1 MGGKTHPECRYAFV
15 LTKDGLR
22 SSPIPAPTVEAEG
35 MEALLVLGGSSLVG
49 GKVAALARES
59 FRVVATY
66 RAAKP
71 KIPGVD
77 FVEASKDHVEAGM
90 ALLRKTKPSA
100 VVDTA
105 AMNDVDRCEVERD
118 LAWQVNAGSTG
129 SLARVATDIGARY
142 LFVSTDS
149 VFDGEKGRYREQD
162 VPRPVNY
169 YGETKL
175 AGEHAVLAATAD
187 HLVVRPSLLY
197 GWDDRHLNIATWVLG
212 SARDGKP
219 IDVATDR
226 IGSPTFADSL
236 AAGILQLLKV
246 PDGGVY
252 HLAGADGM
260 SRYDF
265 AVRLVN
271 AFGLDPAMVKPV
283 RSADLHL
290 KTPRPADSSLSSA
303 KAKRHRIAVL
313 SADEGIAAMKEQRSL
328 DSFVPPVPFKSW
340 VSG

>member
-1 MGGKTHPECRYAFV
+1 
-15 LTKDGLR
+15 
-22 SSPIPAPTVEAEG
+22 
-35 MEALLVLGGSSLVG
+35 METLLVLGGSGFLG
-49 GKVAALARES
+49 GKVAALASES
-59 FRVVATY
+59 FKVVATH
-66 RAAKP
+66 RGTKP
-71 KIPGVD
+71 KIPGVA
-77 FVEASKDHVEAGM
+77 FVDLSKERVEQGM
-90 ALLRKTKPSA
+90 ALVRKTKPSA

-105 AMNDVDRCEVERD
+105 AMNDVDRCEGERD

-129 SLARVATDIGARY
+129 SLARVALDIGARY
-142 LFVSTDS
+142 LFVSTDF
-149 VFDGEKGRYREQD
+149 VFDGKKGRYREQD

-187 HLVVRPSLLY
+187 HLVARPSLIY
-197 GWDDRHLNIATWVLG
+197 GWDDTRLNFATWVLSSVRG
-212 SARDGKP
+212 GKS
-219 IDVATDR
+219 IDVATDWMR
-226 IGSPTFADSL
+226 SPTFADSL
-236 AAGILQLLKV
+236 AAGVLQLLKV

-252 HLAGADGM
+252 HLAGADAI

-271 AFGLDPAMVKPV
+271 AFGLDPEMVRPV

-290 KTPRPADSSLSSA
+290 KASRPADSSLSSA

-328 DSFVPPVPFKSW
+328 DSFVPPMQFKS
-340 VSG
+340 

>member
-1 MGGKTHPECRYAFV
+1 
-15 LTKDGLR
+15 
-22 SSPIPAPTVEAEG
+22 
-35 MEALLVLGGSSLVG
+35 METLLVFGGRGLLG

-59 FRVVATY
+59 FQVVATY
-66 RAAKP
+66 RRGKP
-71 KIPGVD
+71 RLPGVN
-77 FVEASKDHVEAGM
+77 FVEVSKEHVEEGM
-90 ALLRKTKPSA
+90 ALVRKTKPSA
-100 VVDTA
+100 VIDA
-105 AMNDVDRCEVERD
+105 EAMDDVDRCEEEQD

-142 LFVSTDS
+142 LFVSTDF
-149 VFDGEKGRYREQD
+149 VFDGTKGRYREQD

-197 GWDDRHLNIATWVLG
+197 GWDDSRLNFATWVLG
-212 SARDGKP
+212 SARDGEP
-219 IDVATDR
+219 IQVARDR

-252 HLAGADGM
+252 HLAGADGT

-265 AVRLVN
+265 AARLVN
-271 AFGLDPAMVKPV
+271 AFRLEPAMVKPV

-290 KTPRPADSSLSSA
+290 KT
-303 KAKRHRIAVL
+303 
-313 SADEGIAAMKEQRSL
+313 
-328 DSFVPPVPFKSW
+328 
-340 VSG
+340 